1 MLPYD
6 GITRTGSKGVSHF
19 AKGEDPHAGCKVLES
34 SLQSKLAG
42 SVERSYT
49 AAAILRISR

>member
-19 AKGEDPHAGCKVLES
+19 AAMQTKTPSELRNLLE
-34 SLQSKLAG
+34 K
-42 SVERSYT
+42 
-49 AAAILRISR
+49 